1 MFNGAEVVGRVRR
14 WAGVTDEANE
24 KYRQAYF
31 WYDSQK
37 PKNLGSYKLAF
48 ADVIDGRLHAVPRG
62 VFAAAALL
70 QGSRGGVDIPAADR
84 DAVKR
89 KVTAYYARM
98 RKEFDDDG
106 IVPPWKKAGDPDP
119 ETKEPPEAVVFA
131 SVVLQD
137 TLAKLEPDSWEHK
150 AAELA
155 LSKLRGLY
163 GADVDVAELED
174 KAGRVLAA
182 RNAQRIGQA
191 LSSLISV
198 LEDAGIDIPGF
209 GKKPEPEPE
218 EDEGK
223 DWSLEIEAAELDLL
237 EFDSDTRIW

>member
-1 MFNGAEVVGRVRR
+1 M
-14 WAGVTDEANE
+14 
-24 KYRQAYF
+24 
-31 WYDSQK
+31 
-37 PKNLGSYKLAF
+37 
-48 ADVIDGRLHAVPRG
+48 
-62 VFAAAALL
+62 
-70 QGSRGGVDIPAADR
+70 
-84 DAVKR
+84 
-89 KVTAYYARM
+89 
-98 RKEFDDDG
+98 
-106 IVPPWKKAGDPDP
+106 
-119 ETKEPPEAVVFA
+119 
-131 SVVLQD
+131 
-137 TLAKLEPDSWEHK
+137 
-150 AAELA
+150 A